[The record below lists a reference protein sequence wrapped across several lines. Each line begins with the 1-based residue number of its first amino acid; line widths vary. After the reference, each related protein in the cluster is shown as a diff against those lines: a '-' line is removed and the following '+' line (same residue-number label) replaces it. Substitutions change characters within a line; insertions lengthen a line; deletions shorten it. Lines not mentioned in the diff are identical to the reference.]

1 MFLAWN
7 EIKNNKLRFT
17 LIIGVLMLVSYLVF
31 FLSGLANGLENLN
44 KEAIDKWDADG
55 IVLTA
60 ESDIHLPQSSLKMDD
75 FSGDGVDE
83 YALLGQA
90 SAIATSGDNKANV
103 SIFGIR
109 KDEFI
114 MPEVTEGK
122 PFNKE
127 GEVIADDSL
136 IEQGFEIGDQLSL
149 SSTDSKLTIVGF
161 TDKAR
166 YNAAP
171 VLYTELD
178 TLQLIRYGEV
188 ADNYKGRI
196 NAFVI
201 RTDNLSGVA
210 VDDDLEVIDS
220 QTFIENLPGYTEQNM
235 TLTFMI
241 YFLFII
247 SAVILAIFL
256 YVLTIQKI
264 SIFGVM
270 KAQGISNRYLA
281 GSVIAQTFLLA
292 VAGVIIGL
300 VLTLITGYF
309 LPAAVPVAFNNLDML
324 IYGMVLIIVSV
335 LGALFSIQTIVKI
348 SPLKAIGG

>member
-31 FLSGLANGLENLN
+31 FLAGLANGLENLN
-44 KEAIDKWDADG
+44 KEAVDKWNAEG

-60 ESDIHLPQSSLKMDD
+60 ESDINLPQSSLKVND
-75 FSGDGVDE
+75 FSGDSVDE
-83 YALLGQA
+83 YAVLGQA
-90 SAIATSGDNKANV
+90 NAIATSGDNKANV
-103 SIFGIR
+103 SIFGIE
-109 KDEFI
+109 KNEFI
-114 MPEVTEGK
+114 MPEVTKGK
-122 PFNKE
+122 AFKEE

-136 IEQGFEIGDQLSL
+136 IEEGFKIGDPLSL
-149 SSTDSKLTIVGF
+149 SSTDEKLTIVGF
-161 TDKAR
+161 ADKAR
-166 YNAAP
+166 FNAAP
-171 VLYTELD
+171 VLYTDLD
-178 TLQLIRYGEV
+178 TLQLIRYGEA
-188 ADNYKGRI
+188 ADSYKDSI

-201 RTDNLSGVA
+201 RTDNLENVA
-210 VDDDLEVIDS
+210 VDDDLEVIES

-241 YFLFII
+241 YFLFVI

-281 GSVIAQTFLLA
+281 SSVIAQTFLLA
-292 VAGVIIGL
+292 IAGVIIGL

-309 LPAAVPVAFNNLDML
+309 LPAAVPVAFNYLDML
-324 IYGMVLIIVSV
+324 LYGMVLIVVSV